1 MPRFVVTEFL
11 TLDGVM
17 QAPGAPNEDHDG
29 DFDHG
34 GWQMSYFDDM
44 FGEYVMAGIRTA
56 GGLLLGRRTYD
67 IFNAHW
73 PHQPADDPIAPLLNA
88 MPKHVVSSTLS
99 EPLSWENSHLISGDV
114 PAQLA
119 RLREADGRDLRV
131 IGSGDLVQTLV
142 KHDLVDAYEL
152 MVHPLVLGT
161 GKRLFR
167 EEPATP
173 IRLRLVESRP
183 TTTGVLL
190 LTYEP
195 ER

>member
-114 PAQLA
+114 PARLA

-152 MVHPLVLGT
+152 MVHPLVRG
-161 GKRLFR
+161 
-167 EEPATP
+167 PASACSARSP
-173 IRLRLVESRP
+173 RRRSGCDSSSPGR
-183 TTTGVLL
+183 
-190 LTYEP
+190 
-195 ER
+195 RRRACCS

>member
-119 RLREADGRDLRV
+119 RLREAGGRRQPA
-131 IGSGDLVQTLV
+131 G
-142 KHDLVDAYEL
+142 ARR
-152 MVHPLVLGT
+152 P
-161 GKRLFR
+161 RLSPR
-167 EEPATP
+167 DRRAGYAG
-173 IRLRLVESRP
+173 RLRAGAPPRP
-183 TTTGVLL
+183 RRV
-190 LTYEP
+190 
-195 ER
+195 